1 VSKFTEQLAKYQQR
15 SGAEKEQFM
24 FGQTKGLKGLCI
36 VWVLV
41 CLAGGNLVLA
51 QTGTTSLRGTVLDK
65 SGAAVAGATVTL
77 SNSEQGFE
85 RTVSSSETGAY
96 EFVGLTPGIYSL
108 MVEKDNFQKFELNKI
123 QLLVNTPST
132 QTVTLQVGST
142 TQTVEVSAVTETLNT
157 TDASIGTA
165 FNENQIKQLPL
176 EGRSVPELLSLQA
189 GVVYTGN
196 RSDID
201 RNSDTRSGAVNGA
214 RSDQSNLTLD
224 GVDVNDQVNGYAFTS
239 VLPVSVD
246 SVQEFRVTTTSY
258 NADQGRSSGAQ
269 VTLVTKSGTNSLHGS
284 LYEYHRN
291 TLTSAN
297 DYFVKSAEL
306 QSGEPNVAPKL
317 IRNIFGASVGGPI
330 KKDRLFFFAN
340 YEGYRQAEEAS
351 EQRIVPSDTL
361 RQGIVIYQCA
371 VAAQCPGG
379 TISGTTFSTPAGY
392 AALTPGNLTAM
403 DPLHIGPN
411 QVALNY
417 FNSFPAPN
425 DLTLGDQFNFVGY
438 RFRGPIPTTNN
449 WYIARVDYK
458 LTSSGNHTLFWRG
471 ALRNDV
477 HSTAPYFLGQ
487 SPLQSNVDYSKG
499 FTVGYTATI
508 RQNLLNNFRWGYTRQ
523 SIGVLGNNDT
533 QPFVFFRGLNDNS
546 TPANSSQAVTRSFN
560 YQTPVNN
567 FLDDVSWIRGRHT
580 LQFGTNVRFIRN
592 PRENFL
598 SSFSRAVTNSSGLD
612 TAGLA
617 NKASPLNPGSNGFPA
632 VAKAFNNSYDYP
644 TMALMGIMSELDATY
659 NYDKQGNALPLNS
672 PVKRRWGADEYEFY
686 VQDVFKAKPNLTLT
700 LGLRYSLFSPPWE
713 TTGTQVAP
721 NIGLGNWFSQ
731 RASDMAQGIGS
742 NQDPVITMDL
752 AGPANGKP
760 GFYNWDY
767 KNFGPRVAFAYSP
780 NASSGLMS
788 ALFGTGNRTSIR
800 GGFGM
805 VYDRV
810 GAGLLSTFDQFGS
823 FGLSTQLTNT
833 TSPSVATAPRVT
845 GLNDLPTS
853 SPLFPTAPPG
863 GFPFTP
869 PDQEGGLAINWGLD
883 SSIKT
888 PYSYTVDFSIGREF
902 AKGFSLEVSYVGRYA
917 HRLLVQEDLAMPLN
931 LTDKASGITYF
942 QAARRLSELGAAG
955 TPTAAIT
962 PALVGPTAAYW
973 QNLIAPLAPGDA
985 YSFGCPVPKGSP
997 TSSVSP
1003 LQAVYNLYSCNV
1015 FNETT
1020 PLWQLDQVGSDFS
1033 GNAGI
1038 AGVATD
1044 ASGNPLNYYPTKL
1057 GPAAFFNKQFKS
1069 LYAWRSNGNANYNA
1083 LQVTLHKRM
1092 ARGLQFDLNYTY
1104 SKSIDL
1110 MSDAERI
1117 TEWGGLNGQVI
1128 NSWDP
1133 NARRAVSDF
1142 DLPHQVNANWVLELP
1157 FGKGRT
1163 FGRDASK
1170 PLDALIGGWQ
1180 LSGVARWTSGFPA
1193 PVLNGGTWPTNWQL
1207 GGGADQVGP
1216 FATGTTVDP
1225 TTGTISL
1232 FKDPQG
1238 ATGIGAFQHAF
1249 PGESGGRNQI
1259 RGQGFAGLDLGLSKR
1274 WIMPWKESHSLQ
1286 LRWEVF
1292 NVPNLHRFDVQSAN
1306 LNIDSGAA
1314 FGLYTG
1320 LLTNPRVMQFAL
1332 RYEF

>member
-1 VSKFTEQLAKYQQR
+1 MQ
-15 SGAEKEQFM
+15 
-24 FGQTKGLKGLCI
+24 GQTKGRFGLSI
-36 VWVLV
+36 LLLMV
-41 CLAGGNLVLA
+41 CLLVSSAIQA
-51 QTGTTSLRGTVLDK
+51 QTGTTSLRGTILDK
-65 SGAAVAGATVTL
+65 SNAAIAGATVTL
-77 SNSEQGFE
+77 SNSQQGFE
-85 RTVSSSETGAY
+85 RTTTSGESGAY
-96 EFVGLTPGIYSL
+96 EFLGLAPGTYSL
-108 MVEKDNFQKFELNKI
+108 RVEKDNFRKYELDRLEL
-123 QLLVNTPST
+123 QVNTPKT
-132 QTVTLQVGST
+132 QTVTLDLGSSA
-142 TQTVEVSAVTETLNT
+142 QTVEVSASAEVLNT
-157 TDASIGTA
+157 TDASLGTA

-176 EGRSVPELLSLQA
+176 DGRNVPELLTLQA

-201 RNSDTRSGAVNGA
+201 KDTDTRSGAVNGS
-214 RSDQSNLTLD
+214 RSDQSNFTLD

-239 VLPVSVD
+239 VLPVTVD
-246 SVQEFRVTTTSY
+246 SVQEFRVTTSSY
-258 NADQGRSSGAQ
+258 NADEGRSSGAQ
-269 VTLVTKSGTNSLHGS
+269 VSLVTKSGTNSLHGS
-284 LYEYHRN
+284 AYEYHRN

-297 DYFVKSAEL
+297 DYFVKQAEL

-317 IRNIFGASVGGPI
+317 IRNVFGGTLGGPI

-351 EQRIVPSDTL
+351 EQRIVPSDSM
-361 RQGIVIYQCA
+361 RQGIVMYQCA
-371 VAAQCPGG
+371 TAAQCPGG
-379 TISGTTFSTPAGY
+379 PIAGTTFSAPAGY
-392 AALTPGNLTAM
+392 NALTSANLTAM

-411 QVALNY
+411 SVVLNY
-417 FNSFPAPN
+417 LNSFPEPN
-425 DLTLGDQFNFVGY
+425 DLTLGDGVNYVGY

-458 LTSSGNHTLFWRG
+458 LTSNGNHTLFWRG

-477 HSTAPYFLGQ
+477 HTTSPYFLGQ
-487 SPLQSNVDYSKG
+487 TPLQSNVDYSKG
-499 FTVGYTATI
+499 FTIGYTATL

-546 TPANSSQAVTRSFN
+546 TPANSSEAVTRSFN

-567 FLDDVSWIRGRHT
+567 YVDDLSWIKGRHT
-580 LQFGTNVRFIRN
+580 VQFGTNVRFIRN

-598 SSFSRAVTNSSGLD
+598 SSFSRAVANSSGLD

-617 NKASPLNPGSNGFPA
+617 NKASPLNPTAGGFPA
-632 VAKAFNNSYDYP
+632 VASGFDNSYDYP
-644 TMALMGIMSELDATY
+644 TMALMGILSELDATY

-672 PVKRRWGADEYEFY
+672 AVKRRWGADEYEFY
-686 VQDVFKAKPNLTLT
+686 VQDAYKLKSNLTVT

-721 NIGLGNWFSQ
+721 NIGLGNWFGL
-731 RASDMAQGIGS
+731 RANDGMNGIAS
-742 NQDPVITMDL
+742 NQDPTIIMDL
-752 AGPANGKP
+752 AGPANGKQ

-767 KNFGPRVAFAYSP
+767 KDFGPRVAFAYSP
-780 NASSGLMS
+780 GATSGLLG
-788 ALFGTGNRTSIR
+788 AVFGGPGKTSIR
-800 GGFGM
+800 GGFGT
-805 VYDRV
+805 VYDRI

-833 TSPSVATAPRVT
+833 TSPSVASAPRVT

-853 SPLFPTAPPG
+853 NPLFPTAPPG

-869 PDQEGGLAINWGLD
+869 PDQQGGLAINWGLD
-883 SSIKT
+883 NSIKT
-888 PYSYTVDFSIGREF
+888 PYSYTVDLSVSRQFARGFSIE
-902 AKGFSLEVSYVGRYA
+902 AAYVGRFS

-931 LTDKASGITYF
+931 LVDKTSGVTYF

-955 TPTAAIT
+955 TPTSSIT

-973 QNLIAPLAPGDA
+973 QNLMAPLAAGDA
-985 YSFGCPVPKGSP
+985 YSLACSGGS
-997 TSSVSP
+997 TMSP
-1003 LQAVYNLYSCNV
+1003 LQAVYDLYSCNV

-1020 PLWQLDQVGSDFS
+1020 PLWQLDQDGSDFS
-1033 GNAGI
+1033 GNPGI
-1038 AGVATD
+1038 AGVSTD
-1044 ASGNPLNYYPTKL
+1044 SSGNPLHYYPTKL
-1057 GPAAFFNKQFKS
+1057 GGSAFFNKQFKS
-1069 LYAWRSNGNANYNA
+1069 LYAWRSTGGANYNA
-1083 LQVTLHKRM
+1083 LQVSLHKRM
-1092 ARGLQFDLNYTY
+1092 AHGLQFDLNYTY
-1104 SKSIDL
+1104 SKSIDI

-1142 DLPHQVNANWVLELP
+1142 DLPHQINANWVLELP

-1163 FGRDASK
+1163 FGRDVGKA
-1170 PLDALIGGWQ
+1170 LDAVIGGWQ
-1180 LSGVARWTSGFPA
+1180 LSGLTRWTSGFPVS
-1193 PVLNGGTWPTNWQL
+1193 VLNGGTWPTNWQL
-1207 GGGADQVGP
+1207 GGGAVEIGP
-1216 FATGTTVDP
+1216 VATGTTVDS
-1225 TTGTISL
+1225 TTGKVSL

-1238 ATGIGAFQHAF
+1238 ATGIGAFRHAF

-1259 RGQGFAGLDLGLSKR
+1259 RGQGFAGLDAGLSKR
-1274 WIMPWKESHSLQ
+1274 WVMPWKESHSMQ

-1306 LNIDSGAA
+1306 MNIDSGPA

-1320 LLTNPRVMQFAL
+1320 LLTNPRTMQFAL